1 MDKNTKE
8 RIIQENNE
16 LKEENERLKALL
28 EEQQLKETNRN
39 LKEENAELKKALNES
54 DYETIDLSMEKED
67 AEILS
72 LLNRSQKRLEVLE
85 SLEKEDKIPSIIS
98 KDIHDSSYNIS
109 KYLGIKRIW
118 FSYLSKW
125 RRKKIQILP
134 NHTKRKKIEELN
146 EQIAK
151 LNNEIVE
158 LTWIDKDFGKAKV
171 KALSKKIDALL
182 DRKYELVELIK

>member
-1 MDKNTKE
+1 MSKIKISIMDKNTKE

-85 SLEKEDKIPSIIS
+85 SLEKEDKILSRIS

-109 KYLGIKRIW
+109 KYLKVLKEYDLVIC
-118 FSYLSKW
+118 
-125 RRKKIQILP
+125 
-134 NHTKRKKIEELN
+134 LN
-146 EQIAK
+146 ESDKRYRYYRITPK
-151 LNNEIVE
+151 GKKYLNI
-158 LTWIDKDFGKAKV
+158 
-171 KALSKKIDALL
+171 
-182 DRKYELVELIK
+182 IKNRY

>member
-1 MDKNTKE
+1 MSKIKISIMDKNTKE

-54 DYETIDLSMEKED
+54 DYETIALSMEKED

-72 LLNRSQKRLEVLE
+72 LLNRSQKRLKVLE
-85 SLEKEDKIPSIIS
+85 SLEKEDKIPSMIS

-109 KYLGIKRIW
+109 KYLKVLKEYDLVIC
-118 FSYLSKW
+118 
-125 RRKKIQILP
+125 
-134 NHTKRKKIEELN
+134 LN
-146 EQIAK
+146 EDDKRYRYYRITPK
-151 LNNEIVE
+151 GKKYLNI
-158 LTWIDKDFGKAKV
+158 
-171 KALSKKIDALL
+171 
-182 DRKYELVELIK
+182 IKNRY

>member
-1 MDKNTKE
+1 MSKIKISIMDKNTKE

-54 DYETIDLSMEKED
+54 DFETIDLSMEKED

-85 SLEKEDKIPSIIS
+85 SLEKEDKIPSMIC

-109 KYLGIKRIW
+109 KYLKVLKEYDLVICLNESDKRYRYYRITP
-118 FSYLSKW
+118 KG
-125 RRKKIQILP
+125 KKI
-134 NHTKRKKIEELN
+134 
-146 EQIAK
+146 
-151 LNNEIVE
+151 
-158 LTWIDKDFGKAKV
+158 
-171 KALSKKIDALL
+171 S
-182 DRKYELVELIK
+182 

>member
-1 MDKNTKE
+1 MSKIKISIMDKNTKE

-72 LLNRSQKRLEVLE
+72 LLNRSQKRLKVLE
-85 SLEKEDKIPSIIS
+85 SLEKEDKIPSMIS

-109 KYLGIKRIW
+109 KYLKVLKEYDLVIC
-118 FSYLSKW
+118 
-125 RRKKIQILP
+125 
-134 NHTKRKKIEELN
+134 LN
-146 EQIAK
+146 EDDKRYRYYRITPK
-151 LNNEIVE
+151 GKKYLNI
-158 LTWIDKDFGKAKV
+158 
-171 KALSKKIDALL
+171 
-182 DRKYELVELIK
+182 IKNRY

>member
-1 MDKNTKE
+1 MSKIKITIMDKNTKE
-8 RIIQENNE
+8 RIIRENNE

-72 LLNRSQKRLEVLE
+72 LLNRSQKRLKVLE
-85 SLEKEDKIPSIIS
+85 SLEKEDKIPSMIS

-109 KYLGIKRIW
+109 KYLKVLKEYDLVIC
-118 FSYLSKW
+118 
-125 RRKKIQILP
+125 
-134 NHTKRKKIEELN
+134 LN
-146 EQIAK
+146 ESDKRYRYYRITPK
-151 LNNEIVE
+151 GKKYLNI
-158 LTWIDKDFGKAKV
+158 
-171 KALSKKIDALL
+171 
-182 DRKYELVELIK
+182 IKNRY

>member
-1 MDKNTKE
+1 MSKIKISIMDKNTKE

-85 SLEKEDKIPSIIS
+85 SLEKEDKIHSMIS

-109 KYLGIKRIW
+109 KYLKVLKEYDLVIC
-118 FSYLSKW
+118 
-125 RRKKIQILP
+125 
-134 NHTKRKKIEELN
+134 LN
-146 EQIAK
+146 EDDKRYRYYRITPK
-151 LNNEIVE
+151 GKKYLNI
-158 LTWIDKDFGKAKV
+158 
-171 KALSKKIDALL
+171 
-182 DRKYELVELIK
+182 IKNRY

>member
-1 MDKNTKE
+1 MSKIKISIMDKNTKE

-72 LLNRSQKRLEVLE
+72 LLNRSQKRLKVLE
-85 SLEKEDKIPSIIS
+85 SLEKEDKIPSMIS

-109 KYLGIKRIW
+109 KYLKVLKEYDLVIC
-118 FSYLSKW
+118 
-125 RRKKIQILP
+125 
-134 NHTKRKKIEELN
+134 LN
-146 EQIAK
+146 EDDKRYRYYRITPK
-151 LNNEIVE
+151 GKKYLNI
-158 LTWIDKDFGKAKV
+158 
-171 KALSKKIDALL
+171 
-182 DRKYELVELIK
+182 IKNTE